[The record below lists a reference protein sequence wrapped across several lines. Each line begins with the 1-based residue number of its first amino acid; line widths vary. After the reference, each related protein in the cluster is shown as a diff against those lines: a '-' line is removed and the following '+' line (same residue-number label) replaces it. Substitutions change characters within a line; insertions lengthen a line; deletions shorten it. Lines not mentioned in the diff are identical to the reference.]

1 MSVRAGLLFL
11 CAVACAGCGGPAAVK
26 LDVVPAKGVVTLDG
40 QPLAN
45 ADVTAIPLGD
55 TEGAGGTARTNA
67 QGEFSITHFRG
78 EPGLPKGEYRV
89 TVSLRKLPDG
99 SVPPVNDPTPP
110 IESPAVETLPPA
122 YSQIDTTTL
131 RWNLAA
137 DGAPTTF
144 ALKASGK

>member
-1 MSVRAGLLFL
+1 MSVRSGLLVL
-11 CAVACAGCGGPAAVK
+11 CAVLCCGCGRNSAVK

-55 TEGAGGTARTNA
+55 TGGYGGTSRTNA

-78 EPGLPKGEYRV
+78 EPGLPVGEYRV
-89 TVSLRKLPDG
+89 TVSLRKMPDG

-110 IESPAVETLPPA
+110 IESPAVETLPA
-122 YSQIDTTTL
+122 TYSQTDATTL
-131 RWNLAA
+131 RWNLSA
-137 DGAPTTF
+137 DGVPATF
-144 ALKASGK
+144 ALKAAGK